1 MHLTLETQRDTRTG
15 GVAETLDIKISDE
28 LGTRNY
34 ELFSG
39 GEAFASI
46 SPCVYPSPKC
56 WRGGLA
62 PGYARW

>member
-1 MHLTLETQRDTRTG
+1 
-15 GVAETLDIKISDE
+15 

-39 GEAFASI
+39 GEAFRINFAVRVSLA
-46 SPCVYPSPKC
+46 KML
-56 WRGGLA
+56 RGGLA